1 MPSSGAIFLNIL
13 LGALVLVPV
22 LLAFVVKAEIEKI
35 DRMLSELKPDRS
47 GSQSPPAPADAG
59 GGATAAPPEPEPAQ
73 PPAAEATPQTNP
85 QSAEIPFAP
94 EPPKAGANLP
104 TGLITTV
111 AINVSGII
119 IRGLLSG
126 MVRRNRKRDSSTP
139 TES

>member
-13 LGALVLVPV
+13 LSALVLVPV

-59 GGATAAPPEPEPAQ
+59 VRAAAAPEPAQ
-73 PPAAEATPQTNP
+73 PPVAEATPQTDP
-85 QSAEIPFAP
+85 QSAEISFAP
-94 EPPKAGANLP
+94 EPPKSRANLP
-104 TGLITTV
+104 AGLITTV
-111 AINVSGII
+111 TINVSGII

-126 MVRRNRKRDSSTP
+126 MARRNRKRDGNTP
-139 TES
+139 TGS

>member
-22 LLAFVVKAEIEKI
+22 LLAFIVKAEIEKI

-59 GGATAAPPEPEPAQ
+59 VRAAAAAPEPAQ
-73 PPAAEATPQTNP
+73 PPVAEATPQTDP
-85 QSAEIPFAP
+85 QSAEISFAP
-94 EPPKAGANLP
+94 EPPKSRANLP
-104 TGLITTV
+104 AGLVTTV
-111 AINVSGII
+111 TINVSGII

-126 MVRRNRKRDSSTP
+126 MARRNRKRDGNTP